1 MANKKFKDN
10 NTLDRNSI
18 TCDLA
23 IAYVANQSNPLENGV
38 TKEFTQFT
46 NPTTLGDYSI
56 SSDGKFIIKNT
67 ELLEVGGH
75 ICGTRPTGCYIRVY
89 NADGT
94 LFKDSSINQSNP
106 GGNLYFTLTISP
118 EFITL
123 DKTREYYATLRAYGY
138 NTDAAD
144 VNTGYGQSSFMYCR
158 KIK

>member
-38 TKEFTQFT
+38 TKEFTQFI
-46 NPTTLGDYSI
+46 NPIILGDYSI
-56 SSDGKFIIKNT
+56 SNDGKFMIKNT
-67 ELLEVGGH
+67 ELLEIGGH
-75 ICGTRPTGCYIRVY
+75 ICGTRAIGCYIRIC
-89 NADGT
+89 NIDGT
-94 LFKDSSINQSNP
+94 IFKEGKTTQSNP
-106 GGNLYFTLTISP
+106 GGNLYFALTISP

-123 DKTREYYATLRAYGY
+123 DRTKEYYATLRAYGY
-138 NTDAAD
+138 NTNAAD
-144 VNTGYGQSSFMYCR
+144 VNAGYGQSSFMYCR